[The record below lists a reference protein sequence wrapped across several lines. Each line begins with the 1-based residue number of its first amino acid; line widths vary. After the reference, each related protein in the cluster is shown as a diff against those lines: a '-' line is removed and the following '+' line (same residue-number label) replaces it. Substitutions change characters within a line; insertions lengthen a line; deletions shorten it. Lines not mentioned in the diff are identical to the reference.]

1 MARLKL
7 KPGESRPTFIRD
19 WRKWR
24 DLTLERL
31 ADRVG
36 VSTGALSQLERG
48 EVGYTQPM
56 LEALAEA
63 LNCEPA
69 DLLTYSPQAVKELR
83 SIWAAIPEEN
93 REQAMKVLQTF
104 MKSGTDG

>member
-1 MARLKL
+1 
-7 KPGESRPTFIRD
+7 
-19 WRKWR
+19 
-24 DLTLERL
+24 
-31 ADRVG
+31 
-36 VSTGALSQLERG
+36 
-48 EVGYTQPM
+48 M

-93 REQAMKVLQTF
+93 REQAIKVLQTF